1 MYYYSMFKIQ
11 GKSISMVSH
20 AKSILFGAYKKVLSS
35 LFFTSYCII
44 NILPKGKFATSIGL
58 EKIWNITFKNKNEN
72 EVFLFHIPNWL
83 TEYRARTLFSKEPET
98 ISWIDSFP
106 LNSVLYDIGAN
117 VGLYSVYAAKS
128 RNSRVLAFEPSFLN
142 LELLFRNIQ
151 TNNLEDKITIIPLSL
166 SNNSKLENF
175 YMQDGDNIWGGAH
188 NSSGSN
194 ITYDGK
200 LMENFVTSSQIVIS
214 LDLLVE
220 VFHLPTPNYIKIDVD
235 GNERIILQGALK
247 ILSKA
252 TGILIEVDEKD
263 GNQNAEIAG
272 ILGNLGFTKENLN
285 YKFDLTQNQIWTK
298 PAVSI

>member
-1 MYYYSMFKIQ
+1 MLKNQ
-11 GKSISMVSH
+11 GKSISNVSH
-20 AKSILFGAYKKVLSS
+20 AKIILFVVYKKVLSS
-35 LFFTSYCII
+35 FFLTIFFII
-44 NILPKGKFATSIGL
+44 NKLPKGKFATSIGL

-72 EVFLFHIPNWL
+72 KVYLFHTPNWL

-98 ISWIDSFP
+98 ISWIDGFP

-151 TNNLEDKITIIPLSL
+151 TNNLQDKITIIPLSL
-166 SNNSKLENF
+166 SNSSKIENF

-200 LMENFVTSSQIVIS
+200 FMDNFVTSSQITIS

-220 VFHLPTPNYIKIDVD
+220 IFQLPTPNYIKIDVD
-235 GNERIILQGALK
+235 GIEKIILQGALK
-247 ILSKA
+247 SLSKA

-263 GNQNAEIAG
+263 VNQNAEIAK
-272 ILGNLGFTKENLN
+272 ILSNLGFVKLNLN
-285 YKFDLTQNQIWTK
+285 NKFDLTQNQIWIK
-298 PAVSI
+298 AVVST

>member
-1 MYYYSMFKIQ
+1 MLKNQ
-11 GKSISMVSH
+11 GKSISNVCH
-20 AKSILFGAYKKVLSS
+20 AKIILFVVYKKVLSS
-35 LFFTSYCII
+35 FFLTIFFII
-44 NILPKGKFATSIGL
+44 NKLPKGKFATSIGL

-72 EVFLFHIPNWL
+72 KVYLFHTPNWL

-98 ISWIDSFP
+98 ISWIDGFP

-151 TNNLEDKITIIPLSL
+151 TNNLQDKITIIPLSL
-166 SNNSKLENF
+166 SNSSKIENF

-200 LMENFVTSSQIVIS
+200 FMDNFVTSSQITIS

-220 VFHLPTPNYIKIDVD
+220 IFQLPTPNYIKIDVD
-235 GNERIILQGALK
+235 GIEKIILQGALK
-247 ILSKA
+247 SLSKA

-263 GNQNAEIAG
+263 VNQNAEIAK
-272 ILGNLGFTKENLN
+272 ILGNLGFVKLNLN
-285 YKFDLTQNQIWTK
+285 NKFDLTQNQIWIK
-298 PAVSI
+298 AVVST

>member
-1 MYYYSMFKIQ
+1 MLKNQ
-11 GKSISMVSH
+11 GKSISNVSH
-20 AKSILFGAYKKVLSS
+20 AKIILFVVYKKVLSS
-35 LFFTSYCII
+35 FFLTIFFII
-44 NILPKGKFATSIGL
+44 NKLPKGKFATSIGL
-58 EKIWNITFKNKNEN
+58 EKIWNITFKNKNGN
-72 EVFLFHIPNWL
+72 KVYLFHTPNWL

-98 ISWIDSFP
+98 ISWIDGFP

-151 TNNLEDKITIIPLSL
+151 TNNLQDKITIIPLSL
-166 SNNSKLENF
+166 SNSSKIENF

-200 LMENFVTSSQIVIS
+200 FMDNFVTSSQITIS

-220 VFHLPTPNYIKIDVD
+220 IFQLPTPNYIKIDVD
-235 GNERIILQGALK
+235 GIEKIILQGALK
-247 ILSKA
+247 SLSKA

-263 GNQNAEIAG
+263 GNQNAEIAK
-272 ILGNLGFTKENLN
+272 ILGNLGFVKLNLN
-285 YKFDLTQNQIWTK
+285 NKFDLTQNQIWIN
-298 PAVSI
+298 AVVST